1 MEKKLSIQDTQTKGA
16 KTIKNENIVFLIP
29 EEIWIDVFSYFDFT
43 TLQNVLTLVCKEWL
57 RVIRNSFR
65 LSGRLNVRPGTQ
77 LADVNSMLKTWQEI
91 KVLQVEKDVNFEHLN
106 VKSCAKLEKVLIYG
120 CFNNNQFNHNLPE

>member
-1 MEKKLSIQDTQTKGA
+1 MEKKLSTQHAQNKEV
-16 KTIKNENIVFLIP
+16 KSIKNENNALLIP
-29 EEIWIDVFSYFDFT
+29 EEIWIEVFSYFGFT

-77 LADVNSMLKTWQEI
+77 LEDVNSMLKTWQEI
-91 KVLQVEKDVNFEHLN
+91 KVLQVEKDVKFEHLN
-106 VKSCAKLEKVLIYG
+106 VKTCAKLEKVLIYG
-120 CFNNNQFNHNLPE
+120 CFSNDEFNHILPE